1 MGSAAALMPTYSEKV
16 IHNAWQ
22 SPVSVLHLIKMNEV
36 NNYNEQDAQTAK
48 LLDMICEGIEV
59 PTDEEMEDAY
69 NSHH

>member
-1 MGSAAALMPTYSEKV
+1 M
-16 IHNAWQ
+16 
-22 SPVSVLHLIKMNEV
+22 LHLIKMNEE
-36 NNYNEQDAQTAK
+36 NNYNEQDARTAK